1 MIRLKWF
8 ASKLLPQILYE
19 CTSTSIPLKF
29 SSKAAFIDLFKLEYP
44 QILLINTK
52 QHLFQFLKPSTSET
66 AFFAALNLAF
76 MEVWRTWQCGPG
88 KPGQGQYEC
97 GLGNASGGQK

>member
-29 SSKAAFIDLFKLEYP
+29 SSKVAFIDLFKLEYP
-44 QILLINTK
+44 QILFINSIFFNFSSLPLQRQLSEDRQNLINTFPIYIL
-52 QHLFQFLKPSTSET
+52 QGFVNTLCGVWE
-66 AFFAALNLAF
+66 NL
-76 MEVWRTWQCGPG
+76 G
-88 KPGQGQYEC
+88 
-97 GLGNASGGQK
+97 

>member
-8 ASKLLPQILYE
+8 PSKLLPQILYE

-44 QILLINTK
+44 QILLIITK
-52 QHLFQFLKPSTSET
+52 QHFFQFLKPSTSET
-66 AFFAALNLAF
+66 ALNLAF
-76 MEVWRTWQCGPG
+76 IEVWRTWQR
-88 KPGQGQYEC
+88 
-97 GLGNASGGQK
+97 GLGNASGGQSIIMVM

>member
-44 QILLINTK
+44 QILFINSIIFNFSSLPLQRQLSEDRQNLINTFPIYIL
-52 QHLFQFLKPSTSET
+52 QGFVNILCGVWE
-66 AFFAALNLAF
+66 NL
-76 MEVWRTWQCGPG
+76 G
-88 KPGQGQYEC
+88 
-97 GLGNASGGQK
+97 